1 MPPFLMTQLATI
13 NPASIVGDDLSA
25 AGYTDKEITLIGYC
39 WQDAQEI
46 NRSKMALAQHLY
58 ELKREMDNGDEG
70 AGKGGHQT
78 SRFWA
83 AFDAG
88 HLPFAGDSGKTTV
101 KTSLLAADWLNS
113 KEMVQGLTIS
123 FSNLAPSTVYEISRL
138 QGKALELV
146 EQQLEETDFIG
157 VAAVRLLAAEAQG
170 EVLDRLFD
178 WVKQNPAK
186 VLTPKTIRA
195 VKATI
200 EEENTPASTQT
211 VNVGPV
217 PDLADVL
224 GSIRA
229 EAPEREQQ
237 QRVQQVKEE
246 LSKADREHRE
256 LIDTE
261 IQSYNKLLLAASSAV
276 HQLAGYLRRISNL
289 YGTQLL
295 QELRGT
301 DYRGFITVAD
311 DLQRILEMG
320 KDLKDSAQLAQSCNP
335 PTGID
340 MTTVEL

>member
-1 MPPFLMTQLATI
+1 MTQLATI
-13 NPASIVGDDLSA
+13 NPAAIVGDDLSA
-25 AGYTDKEITLIGYC
+25 AGYTEKEITLIGYC

-58 ELKREMDNGDEG
+58 ELKAEMDAIDPSAGSGNNG
-70 AGKGGHQT
+70 K

-83 AFDAG
+83 AYEAG
-88 HLPFAGDSGKTTV
+88 HLPFAGDKGRATITHSIAAAEWLQSKESSN
-101 KTSLLAADWLNS
+101 SLLN
-113 KEMVQGLTIS
+113 S

-138 QGKALELV
+138 QGKALQLV

-195 VKATI
+195 VKATL
-200 EEENTPASTQT
+200 EEENTPASTRT
-211 VNVGPV
+211 VNVGPA

-237 QRVQQVKEE
+237 QRVQQVKDE

-256 LIDTE
+256 LLDAE
-261 IQSYNKLLLAASSAV
+261 IQAYNKVLLAASSAV
-276 HQLAGYLRRISNL
+276 HQLAGYLRRVSNL

-295 QELRGT
+295 EELRGT

-320 KDLKDSAQLAQSCNP
+320 KDLKESAQLAQSCNP
-335 PTGID
+335 PSGID
-340 MTTVEL
+340 MTTVQV

>member
-1 MPPFLMTQLATI
+1 MTQLATI
-13 NPASIVGDDLSA
+13 NPAAIVGDDLSA
-25 AGYTDKEITLIGYC
+25 AGYTEKEITLIGYC
-39 WQDAQEI
+39 WQLAQEI
-46 NRSKMALAQHLY
+46 NKSKMQLAQKFH
-58 ELKREMDNGDEG
+58 ELKREMDAGDSG
-70 AGKGGHQT
+70 AGRGGHQT

-83 AFDAG
+83 AFEAG
-88 HLPFAGDSGKTTV
+88 HLPYAGGKGRATV
-101 KTSLLAADWLNS
+101 ETYLAAANWLASREIPNPS
-113 KEMVQGLTIS
+113 GIS
-123 FSNLAPSTVYEISRL
+123 FSSLSPSTVYEISRL
-138 QGKALELV
+138 QGRALELV
-146 EQQLEETDFIG
+146 ERQLEETDFIG

-195 VKATI
+195 VKATL
-200 EEENTPASTQT
+200 EEENTPASTRT
-211 VNVGPV
+211 VNVGPA

-229 EAPEREQQ
+229 EAPQREQQ
-237 QRVQQVKEE
+237 QRVQQVKDE
-246 LSKADREHRE
+246 LLKADRERRE
-256 LIDTE
+256 LLDAE
-261 IQSYNKLLLAASSAV
+261 IQSYNKVLLAASSAV

-295 QELRGT
+295 EELRGT

-320 KDLKDSAQLAQSCNP
+320 KDLKESAQLAQSCNP

-340 MTTVEL
+340 MTTVQV

>member
-1 MPPFLMTQLATI
+1 MTQLATI
-13 NPASIVGDDLSA
+13 NPAAIVGDDLSA
-25 AGYTDKEITLIGYC
+25 AGYTEKEITLIGYC

-58 ELKREMDNGDEG
+58 ELKREMDDGDEG

-88 HLPFAGDSGKTTV
+88 HLPFAGDSGRTTV

-195 VKATI
+195 VKATL
-200 EEENTPASTQT
+200 EEENTPASTRT
-211 VNVGPV
+211 VNVGLA

-237 QRVQQVKEE
+237 QRVKQVKDE

-256 LIDTE
+256 LLDAE
-261 IQSYNKLLLAASSAV
+261 IQAYNKHLMAACSAV
-276 HQLAGYLRRISNL
+276 HQLAGYLRRVSNL

-295 QELRGT
+295 EELRGT

-311 DLQRILEMG
+311 DLQRILDMG
-320 KDLKDSAQLAQSCNP
+320 KDLKESAQLAQSCNP

-340 MTTVEL
+340 MTTVQV

>member
-1 MPPFLMTQLATI
+1 MTQLATI
-13 NPASIVGDDLSA
+13 NPAEIVGDDLSA

-58 ELKREMDNGDEG
+58 ELKREMDSTDEAANGG
-70 AGKGGHQT
+70 NGGGQKQT
-78 SRFWA
+78 RFWA
-83 AFDAG
+83 AFEAG
-88 HLPFAGDSGKTTV
+88 HLPFAGDAGRATV
-101 KTSLLAADWLNS
+101 KHSLAAADWLHARELGNPLPS
-113 KEMVQGLTIS
+113 S

-195 VKATI
+195 VKATL
-200 EEENTPASTQT
+200 EEENTPASTRT

-229 EAPEREQQ
+229 ETPQREQQ

-256 LIDTE
+256 LLDVE
-261 IQSYNKLLLAASSAV
+261 IQAYNKVLLAASSAV
-276 HQLAGYLRRISNL
+276 HQLAGYLRRVSNL

-295 QELRGT
+295 EELRGT

-320 KDLKDSAQLAQSCNP
+320 KDLKESAHLAQSCNP

-340 MTTVEL
+340 MTTVQV